1 MLKSLLQLLLSKF
14 IKKADTEFVST
25 QAMPE
30 GWIRRIVLKDA
41 VAGSFQELYYAP
53 CNGYFCIDGGNCLSE
68 ISINGAVHSRLAS
81 TLSEGTHWPQIF
93 IPVIKGATINYQV
106 SVVSGQTE
114 GSTAYFVPA
123 VGVITI

>member
-1 MLKSLLQLLLSKF
+1 MLKPLLQLLLSKF
-14 IKKADTEFVST
+14 IKRADTEFLST

-30 GWIRRIVLKDA
+30 GWSRRIVLKD
-41 VAGSFQELYYAP
+41 VVLGDYQGVYDAP
-53 CNGYFCIDGGNCLSE
+53 CDGYFCIDGGNRLSE

-81 TLSEGTHWPQIF
+81 TLPEGIHWPQIF
-93 IPVIKGATINYQV
+93 IPARKGATINYKV

-123 VGVITI
+123 VGVLTV

>member
-14 IKKADTEFVST
+14 INRADTEFVST

-30 GWIRRIVLKDA
+30 GWSRRIVLKDL
-41 VAGSFQELYYAP
+41 VLGDYQGVYYAP
-53 CNGYFCIDGGNCLSE
+53 CDGYFCIDGGNRLSE

-81 TLSEGTHWPQIF
+81 TLPEGTHWPQIF
-93 IPVIKGATINYQV
+93 IPARKGATINYKV
-106 SVVSGQTE
+106 SVASGQTE

-123 VGVITI
+123 VGVTTI

>member
-30 GWIRRIVLKDA
+30 GWSRRIVLKDA
-41 VAGSFQELYYAP
+41 VLGNYQEVYYAP
-53 CNGYFCIDGGNCLSE
+53 CDGYFCIDGGNRLSE
-68 ISINGAVHSRLAS
+68 IGINGAVHSSLFS
-81 TLSEGTHWPQIF
+81 SLPEGTHWPQIF
-93 IPVIKGATINYQV
+93 IPARKGAAISYTV
-106 SVVSGQTE
+106 SVASGQTE

>member
-14 IKKADTEFVST
+14 IKKADTEFLSA

-30 GWIRRIVLKDA
+30 GWSRRIVLKDA
-41 VAGSFQELYYAP
+41 VLGNYQEAYYAP
-53 CNGYFCIDGGNCLSE
+53 CDGYFCIDGGNRLSE

-81 TLSEGTHWPQIF
+81 TLPEGTHWPQIF
-93 IPVIKGATINYQV
+93 IPARKGALISYKV

-123 VGVITI
+123 VGGITI